1 MSPYATISTAA
12 EFAAWGER
20 AERRQAQTDPEKI
33 ALIKNFAGPDHSP
46 KKSILAPPHDPV
58 IHHRDLSIHF
68 HQGTDSFPSAPHA
81 HSHDPRA
88 TTDSARTPYS
98 PILSSLY
105 RRKMETARLQAEADQ
120 QEALLHREQ
129 EAAIRQQQAEARR
142 QAESAAKWQAAAER
156 QQQRR

>member
-1 MSPYATISTAA
+1 M
-12 EFAAWGER
+12 
-20 AERRQAQTDPEKI
+20 TDM
-33 ALIKNFAGPDHSP
+33 
-46 KKSILAPPHDPV
+46 
-58 IHHRDLSIHF
+58 
-68 HQGTDSFPSAPHA
+68 T
-81 HSHDPRA
+81 A

-142 QAESAAKWQAAAER
+142 QQSAAKWQAEAIR
-156 QQQRR
+156 QQQSR